1 MTEKTYID
9 QIFGPSRALAVM
21 KDKNPKQYLI
31 FNNIATARAA
41 LEDVV
46 EYLPKNNIGNRTRL
60 ANLLVS
66 AAKGLG
72 DVQDILLEEFIKD
85 E

>member
-9 QIFGPSRALAVM
+9 RIFGPSRALAALRD
-21 KDKNPKQYLI
+21 KDPKRYMM

-46 EYLPKNNIGNRTRL
+46 EFLPANNVGNRTRL

-72 DVQDILLEEFIKD
+72 DVQDIMLEEFVK
-85 E
+85 